1 MQISPGTKA
10 TPSFRSSQRSEIA
23 RQVEE
28 FLKKGGEIEQLPG
41 PQPII
46 KAVASAWKLSS
57 EYN

>member
-41 PQPII
+41 PVPTM
-46 KAVASAWKLSS
+46 KTVASAWKLSA

>member
-10 TPSFRSSQRSEIA
+10 TPSFRNSQRSEIA

-28 FLKKGGEIEQLPG
+28 FLQKGGEIKQLPG
-41 PQPII
+41 PKPTM
-46 KAVASAWKLSS
+46 KTVASAWKLSS